1 MTKDILY
8 SHKGH
13 TMTRREFL
21 WLTSLSAAGV
31 VIGCATNPVTGESQL
46 MLVSESQE
54 KQIDKEHSPHQFSAD
69 YGISQDRNLNSY
81 INRTGK
87 NIAARTHRPDM
98 PYSFNC
104 VNATY
109 INAYAFPG
117 GSIATTRG
125 ILLTLDNEAELA
137 ALLGHELGHVNAR
150 HTAEQMSKGML
161 IQGVVGGVSTY
172 GESKSS
178 TWGKLA
184 STLGM
189 MGAGALLASYSRD
202 NEREADALG
211 IEYMTRSNYSANG
224 MVGLMEILKGMS
236 KHKLNAAQLLFAT
249 HPMSD
254 ERYKTAVNAV
264 QTKYRSAQ
272 KLPLHRERY
281 MDHTAR
287 LRKIKG
293 AIKEMQNG
301 EREMAGQKYRNAE
314 THFNKALKKAPGD
327 YAGLVM
333 MSKCQMVQEKH
344 KGAQRYADKAKQVY
358 PKEAQAYYLSGFAK
372 IKRKKYSSAYE
383 EFKRYDVLLPGNPNT
398 TFFKGYTQEKMQ
410 HIKQAAEE
418 YHRYLQMVNQGE
430 KAQYTYKRLVEWK
443 YIKP

>member
-1 MTKDILY
+1 MIKDISY
-8 SHKGH
+8 SHKRH
-13 TMTRREFL
+13 TMTRRKFL

-31 VIGCATNPVTGESQL
+31 VIGCATNPVTGKSQL

-69 YGISQDRNLNSY
+69 YGISQDRNLNRY

-87 NIAARTHRPDM
+87 NIATRSHRPDM

-161 IQGVVGGVSTY
+161 IQSVVGGVAMN

-178 TWGKLA
+178 TWGKLV

-272 KLPLHRERY
+272 KLPLHRER
-281 MDHTAR
+281 
-287 LRKIKG
+287 
-293 AIKEMQNG
+293 
-301 EREMAGQKYRNAE
+301 
-314 THFNKALKKAPGD
+314 
-327 YAGLVM
+327 
-333 MSKCQMVQEKH
+333 
-344 KGAQRYADKAKQVY
+344 
-358 PKEAQAYYLSGFAK
+358 
-372 IKRKKYSSAYE
+372 
-383 EFKRYDVLLPGNPNT
+383 
-398 TFFKGYTQEKMQ
+398 
-410 HIKQAAEE
+410 
-418 YHRYLQMVNQGE
+418 
-430 KAQYTYKRLVEWK
+430 
-443 YIKP
+443 